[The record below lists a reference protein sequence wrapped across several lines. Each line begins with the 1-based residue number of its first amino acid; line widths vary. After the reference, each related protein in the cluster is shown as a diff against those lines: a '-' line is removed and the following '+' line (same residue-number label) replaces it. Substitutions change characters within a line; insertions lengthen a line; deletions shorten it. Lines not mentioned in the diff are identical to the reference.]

1 MPYLPTAVLLVLG
14 LALLVVLLVRTAK
27 VLRAFRRTTS
37 MVATNTQDRAG
48 LVRAR
53 AAGLRVA
60 FAQRRHKAENQ

>member
-1 MPYLPTAVLLVLG
+1 
-14 LALLVVLLVRTAK
+14 VV
-27 VLRAFRRTTS
+27 
-37 MVATNTQDRAG
+37 TNTQDRAG